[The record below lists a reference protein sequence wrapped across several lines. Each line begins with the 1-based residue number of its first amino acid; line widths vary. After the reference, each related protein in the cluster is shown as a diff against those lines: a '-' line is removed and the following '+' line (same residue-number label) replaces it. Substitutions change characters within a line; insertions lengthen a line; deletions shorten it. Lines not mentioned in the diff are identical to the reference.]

1 MGTLLIGSTLTKL
14 SNIMDIQ
21 DYQNQQC
28 SVIEEQQS
36 ETGLAIM
43 TNQEIER
50 TNCTNKVLFTGSY
63 DQCLEYSY
71 PVQDDTWP
79 SRKWNTA
86 KTDYID
92 LSGW

>member
-1 MGTLLIGSTLTKL
+1 
-14 SNIMDIQ
+14 MDIQ

-50 TNCTNKVLFTGSY
+50 TESNNFVLFTGTFE
-63 DQCLEYSY
+63 QCEQFIQY
-71 PVQDDTWP
+71 PVQDTAP
-79 SRKWNTA
+79 VRKVNKLIA
-86 KTDYID
+86 K
-92 LSGW
+92 GK